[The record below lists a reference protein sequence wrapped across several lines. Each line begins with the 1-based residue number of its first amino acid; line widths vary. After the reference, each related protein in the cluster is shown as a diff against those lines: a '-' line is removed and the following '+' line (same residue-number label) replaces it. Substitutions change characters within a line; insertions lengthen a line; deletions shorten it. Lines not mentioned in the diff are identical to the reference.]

1 LEKSPVP
8 HGRQGA
14 PNWEKTRKPHHA
26 IIAKKPHSCKRFAPF
41 FMEKYGKKGARMG
54 AENWKKRERL
64 GCVHKI
70 DKKRVFRRG
79 RGTDTERISRVPAK
93 KIVDISTH
101 YRL

>member
-14 PNWEKTRKPHHA
+14 QNWEKTRKPHSA
-26 IIAKKPHSCKRFAPF
+26 IIAKKPHSCKRFDPF

-54 AENWKKRERL
+54 AKNWKNHKIW

-70 DKKRVFRRG
+70 AKKGVFRRG
-79 RGTDTERISRVPAK
+79 RGEPIQSGFPAFRK
-93 KIVDISTH
+93 KDS
-101 YRL
+101 